1 MRHNLIA
8 ACRRHGLS
16 AQEAFDHLGG
26 LLAQRL
32 ELFNELAESLSQRND
47 MATRHVA
54 AYVEGVRNSV
64 RANLYWSL
72 RTERY
77 FGAATVN
84 VWKTRKV
91 DVMMRPS
98 YLECCS

>member
-1 MRHNLIA
+1 VRHNLIA
-8 ACRRHGLS
+8 ACRRHGLN
-16 AQEAFDHLGG
+16 AQEAFDHLGR
-26 LLAQRL
+26 LLAERL
-32 ELFNELAESLSQRND
+32 KRFDELVESLPHWSD
-47 MATRHVA
+47 VMTGPIAD
-54 AYVEGVRNSV
+54 YVEGVRNSV

-77 FGAATVN
+77 FGAATVD

-91 DVMMRPS
+91 DVMVRPS